1 MEQTNAEKNKVSK
14 LWKIAIF
21 LVLSLIIICSINR
34 ANAVSRN
41 TTNTNSNKETLGSS
55 NFENELDMEN
65 KEDVEETITNYILTI
80 NSEGLTQSILSD
92 LIELYSDLTEIYSNE
107 QIADML
113 DNCKGRLSEYGV
125 PEENL
130 DSVTTVLRNLNTTQT
145 KDVLEKINIDEI
157 AQKLA
162 NGESIQSII
171 NSLMQNMTTT
181 EKVDL
186 VVSLLLSANII
197 KNVLIVILVLF
208 VYRTLLRCVIYK
220 KAGKHAWAPFI
231 PIYRNVVMLKICG
244 MSPWWLLLIFVPI
257 IGWIGLWLVSVASKF
272 MLAEKFG
279 RGVAFSFGLWL
290 LAPIFETILVFSR
303 KKYLGDEEE

>member
-1 MEQTNAEKNKVSK
+1 MGQTNAEINKRRKIGRIFIVLIILITIFSINKVQ
-14 LWKIAIF
+14 
-21 LVLSLIIICSINR
+21 
-34 ANAVSRN
+34 AVSTN
-41 TTNTNSNKETLGSS
+41 NTNVSGTRVNSSQVANTLDINNKE
-55 NFENELDMEN
+55 EVQD
-65 KEDVEETITNYILTI
+65 TITNYILTI

-92 LIELYSDLTEIYSNE
+92 VIELYTNLTESYSNE
-107 QIADML
+107 QIADMI
-113 DNCKGRLSEYGV
+113 DDYKGNLSEYGV

-145 KDVLEKINIDEI
+145 KEVLDKININEI
-157 AQKLA
+157 SQKLS
-162 NGESIQSII
+162 NGESIQTII
-171 NSLMQNMTTT
+171 NDIMQSMTAT

-186 VVSLLLSANII
+186 VVSILLSANII
-197 KNVLIVILVLF
+197 RTVLIVLLVIF

-244 MSPWWLLLIFVPI
+244 MSPWWLLLLLVPI
-257 IGWIGLWLVSVASKF
+257 VGWIGLWLVSVASKF

-290 LAPIFETILVFSR
+290 LAPIFETILAVSR
-303 KKYLGDEEE
+303 KIQYIGNEEE

>member
-1 MEQTNAEKNKVSK
+1 MGQTNAEINKRRKIGRIFIVLIILITIFSINKVQ
-14 LWKIAIF
+14 
-21 LVLSLIIICSINR
+21 
-34 ANAVSRN
+34 AVSASN
-41 TTNTNSNKETLGSS
+41 TSISGTRVNSSQVANTLDINNKE
-55 NFENELDMEN
+55 EVQD
-65 KEDVEETITNYILTI
+65 TITNYILTI

-92 LIELYSDLTEIYSNE
+92 VIELYTNLTESYSNE
-107 QIADML
+107 QIADMI
-113 DNCKGRLSEYGV
+113 DDCKGNLSENGV

-145 KDVLEKINIDEI
+145 KEVLDKININEI
-157 AQKLA
+157 SQKLS
-162 NGESIQSII
+162 NGESLQTIVNDIMQS
-171 NSLMQNMTTT
+171 MTAT

-186 VVSLLLSANII
+186 VVSILLSANII
-197 KNVLIVILVLF
+197 RTVLIVLLVIF

-244 MSPWWLLLIFVPI
+244 MSPWWLLLLLVPI
-257 IGWIGLWLVSVASKF
+257 VGWIGLWLVSVASKF

-290 LAPIFETILVFSR
+290 LAPIFETILAVSR
-303 KKYLGDEEE
+303 KIQYIGNEEE

>member
-1 MEQTNAEKNKVSK
+1 MGQTNAEINKRRKIGRIFIVLIILITIFSINKVQ
-14 LWKIAIF
+14 
-21 LVLSLIIICSINR
+21 
-34 ANAVSRN
+34 AVSASN
-41 TTNTNSNKETLGSS
+41 TSISGTRVNSSQVANTLDINNKE
-55 NFENELDMEN
+55 EVQD
-65 KEDVEETITNYILTI
+65 TITNYILTI

-92 LIELYSDLTEIYSNE
+92 VIELYTNLTESYSNE
-107 QIADML
+107 QIADMI
-113 DNCKGRLSEYGV
+113 DDCKGNLSEYGV

-145 KDVLEKINIDEI
+145 KEVLDKININEI
-157 AQKLA
+157 SQKLS
-162 NGESIQSII
+162 NGESIQTII
-171 NSLMQNMTTT
+171 NDIMQSMTAT

-186 VVSLLLSANII
+186 VVSILLSANII
-197 KNVLIVILVLF
+197 RTVLIVLLVIF

-244 MSPWWLLLIFVPI
+244 MSPWWLLLLLVPI
-257 IGWIGLWLVSVASKF
+257 VGWIGLWLVSVASKF

-290 LAPIFETILVFSR
+290 LAPIFETILAVSR
-303 KKYLGDEEE
+303 KIQYIGNEEE

>member
-145 KDVLEKINIDEI
+145 KEVLEKINIDEI

>member
-1 MEQTNAEKNKVSK
+1 MGQTNAEINIRRKIGRIFTFLIILITIFSINKVQ
-14 LWKIAIF
+14 
-21 LVLSLIIICSINR
+21 
-34 ANAVSRN
+34 AVSASN
-41 TTNTNSNKETLGSS
+41 TSVSGTRVNSTQAGNTLDINNKE
-55 NFENELDMEN
+55 EVQD
-65 KEDVEETITNYILTI
+65 TITNYILTI

-92 LIELYSDLTEIYSNE
+92 VIELYTNLTESYSNE
-107 QIADML
+107 QIADMI
-113 DNCKGRLSEYGV
+113 DDCKGNLSEYGV

-145 KDVLEKINIDEI
+145 KEVLDKININEI
-157 AQKLA
+157 SQKLS
-162 NGESIQSII
+162 NGESLQTIVNDIMQS
-171 NSLMQNMTTT
+171 MTAT

-186 VVSLLLSANII
+186 VVSILLSANII
-197 KNVLIVILVLF
+197 RTVLIVLLVIF

-244 MSPWWLLLIFVPI
+244 MSPWWLLLLLVPI
-257 IGWIGLWLVSVASKF
+257 VGWIGLWLVSVASKF

-290 LAPIFETILVFSR
+290 LAPIFETILVVSR
-303 KKYLGDEEE
+303 KIQYIGNEEE

>member
-1 MEQTNAEKNKVSK
+1 MGQTNAEINIRRKIGRIFTFLIILITIFSINKVQ
-14 LWKIAIF
+14 
-21 LVLSLIIICSINR
+21 
-34 ANAVSRN
+34 AVSASN
-41 TTNTNSNKETLGSS
+41 TSVSGTRVNSTQAGNTLDINNKE
-55 NFENELDMEN
+55 EVQD
-65 KEDVEETITNYILTI
+65 TITNYILTI

-92 LIELYSDLTEIYSNE
+92 VIELYTNLTESYSNE
-107 QIADML
+107 QIADMI
-113 DNCKGRLSEYGV
+113 DDCKGNLSEYGV

-145 KDVLEKINIDEI
+145 KEVLDKININEI
-157 AQKLA
+157 SQKLS
-162 NGESIQSII
+162 NGESIQTII
-171 NSLMQNMTTT
+171 NDIMQSMTAT

-186 VVSLLLSANII
+186 VVSILLSANII
-197 KNVLIVILVLF
+197 RTVLIVLLVIF

-244 MSPWWLLLIFVPI
+244 MSPWWLLLLLVPI
-257 IGWIGLWLVSVASKF
+257 VGWIGLWLVSVASKF

-290 LAPIFETILVFSR
+290 LAPIFETILAVSR
-303 KKYLGDEEE
+303 KIQYIGNEEE

>member
-1 MEQTNAEKNKVSK
+1 MGQTNAEINKRRKIGRIFIVLIILITIFSINKVQ
-14 LWKIAIF
+14 
-21 LVLSLIIICSINR
+21 
-34 ANAVSRN
+34 AVSASN
-41 TTNTNSNKETLGSS
+41 TSVSGTRVNSTQAGNTLDINNKE
-55 NFENELDMEN
+55 EVQD
-65 KEDVEETITNYILTI
+65 TITNYILTI

-92 LIELYSDLTEIYSNE
+92 VIELYTNLTESYSNE
-107 QIADML
+107 QIADMI
-113 DNCKGRLSEYGV
+113 DDCKGNLSEYGV

-145 KDVLEKINIDEI
+145 KEVLDKININEI
-157 AQKLA
+157 SQKLS
-162 NGESIQSII
+162 NGESIQTII
-171 NSLMQNMTTT
+171 NDIMQSMTAT

-186 VVSLLLSANII
+186 VVSILLSANII
-197 KNVLIVILVLF
+197 RTVLIVLLVIF

-244 MSPWWLLLIFVPI
+244 MSPWWLLLLLVPI
-257 IGWIGLWLVSVASKF
+257 VGWIGLWLVSVASKF

-290 LAPIFETILVFSR
+290 LAPIFETILVVSR
-303 KKYLGDEEE
+303 KIQYIGNEEE

>member
-14 LWKIAIF
+14 LWKIVIF
-21 LVLSLIIICSINR
+21 LVLSLIIVCSIYKVQ
-34 ANAVSRN
+34 AAS
-41 TTNTNSNKETLGSS
+41 TNSTNISETRVNSSQVQNALDMNNKE
-55 NFENELDMEN
+55 EVKD
-65 KEDVEETITNYILTI
+65 TITNYILTI

-92 LIELYSDLTEIYSNE
+92 VIELYTDLTESYSNE

-113 DNCKGRLSEYGV
+113 DDCKGKLSEYGV

-145 KDVLEKINIDEI
+145 KEVLDKININDI
-157 AQKLA
+157 SQKLS
-162 NGESIQSII
+162 NGESIQEII
-171 NSLMQNMTTT
+171 NNIMQSMTTT

-186 VVSLLLSANII
+186 VVSILLSANII
-197 KNVLIVILVLF
+197 RTILIVLLVIF
-208 VYRTLLRCVIYK
+208 VYRTLLRCIIYK

-244 MSPWWLLLIFVPI
+244 MSPWWLLLILVPI

-290 LAPIFETILVFSR
+290 LAPIFETILVFSKR
-303 KKYLGDEEE
+303 KYIGDEEE

>member
-1 MEQTNAEKNKVSK
+1 MGQTNAEINKRRKIGRIFTFLIILITIFSINKVQ
-14 LWKIAIF
+14 
-21 LVLSLIIICSINR
+21 
-34 ANAVSRN
+34 AVSASN
-41 TTNTNSNKETLGSS
+41 TSISGTRVNSSQVANTLDINNKE
-55 NFENELDMEN
+55 EVQD
-65 KEDVEETITNYILTI
+65 TITNYILTI

-92 LIELYSDLTEIYSNE
+92 VIELYTNLTESYSNE
-107 QIADML
+107 QIADMI
-113 DNCKGRLSEYGV
+113 DDCKGNLSEYGV

-145 KDVLEKINIDEI
+145 KEVLDKININEI
-157 AQKLA
+157 SQKLS
-162 NGESIQSII
+162 NGESLQTIVNDIMQS
-171 NSLMQNMTTT
+171 MTAT

-186 VVSLLLSANII
+186 VVSILLSANII
-197 KNVLIVILVLF
+197 RTVLIVLLVIF

-244 MSPWWLLLIFVPI
+244 MSPWWLLLLLVPI
-257 IGWIGLWLVSVASKF
+257 VGWIGLWLVSVASKF

-290 LAPIFETILVFSR
+290 IAPIFETILAVSR
-303 KKYLGDEEE
+303 KIQYIGNEEE